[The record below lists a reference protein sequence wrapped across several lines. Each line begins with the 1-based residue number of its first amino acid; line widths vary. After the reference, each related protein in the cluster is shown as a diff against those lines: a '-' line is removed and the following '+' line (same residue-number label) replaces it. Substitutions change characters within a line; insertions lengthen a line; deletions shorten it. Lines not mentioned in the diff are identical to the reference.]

1 MANNIKNFKLHLEI
15 MRIIA
20 IFFVIFN
27 HTGQNG
33 FFLFYNYG
41 PNTFSYWIY
50 MALSVF
56 CKFSVPPFF
65 AVSGALLL
73 TKEDSLKNLF
83 SHRIFR
89 MIAILVSASFGYY
102 INYLHLTAEH
112 FNLLDFL
119 KDFILYNGYYWNATL
134 WFLYVF
140 TIYLILLPFLRE
152 IIKNLDER
160 FYYYGCIIHLI
171 FMSIFPIIYY
181 SFGEKTYTFSLLEK
195 CAFLSI
201 FPIIGFYLEYKLPIQ
216 GLNFRKVLYLWI
228 INIITIFA
236 TCILTN
242 LKFQNTGIQI
252 EDFHNSFVIINC
264 TVIYITVKY
273 ICCRINFSEIIS
285 NILIS
290 IGRCTLGIYLLHI
303 FIMILLSNMGY
314 FEFFQGHLNHILT
327 ILIYCFLVFLI
338 GLLVTLIFK
347 NIAIIKH
354 LI

>member
-1 MANNIKNFKLHLEI
+1 MVNDIKKFKLHLEI

-27 HTGQNG
+27 HTGQKG
-33 FFLFYNYG
+33 FFLFYNYE

-56 CKFSVPPFF
+56 CKFSVPLFF

-273 ICCRINFSEIIS
+273 ICCRVNFSEIIS

-338 GLLVTLIFK
+338 GFLITLILK
-347 NIAIIKH
+347 KIPIIKH